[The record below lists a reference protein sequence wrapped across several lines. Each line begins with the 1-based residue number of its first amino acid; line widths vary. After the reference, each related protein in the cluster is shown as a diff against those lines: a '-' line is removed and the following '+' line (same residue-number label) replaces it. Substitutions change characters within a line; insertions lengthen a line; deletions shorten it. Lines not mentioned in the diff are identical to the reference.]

1 MLGRR
6 AYDRLVEWKARSRG
20 TSALLVEGARR
31 VGKTTLVTEFAE
43 REYDAHLLV
52 DFSAVPP
59 DVRDLFEDYRH
70 DVGLFLRLLQAYY
83 GVSLPERRSLVVFDE
98 VQRLPIAREFIKH
111 LVADGRY
118 DHVETGSLIPIRRNI
133 DGILIPSEERS
144 LELCPLDFEEFLW
157 AAGEGPRRARPRL
170 LRQPLSAPRAAAPQA
185 PAGRGGQG
193 APPALHGPLPS
204 RRRRCR
210 EPHPP

>member
-1 MLGRR
+1 MLRRR
-6 AYDRLVEWKARSRG
+6 AYDRLVERKARSRG

-43 REYDAHLLV
+43 REYDARLHV

-70 DVGLFLRLLQAYY
+70 DVGLFLRLPQAYH

-118 DHVETGSLIPIRRNI
+118 DYVETGSLISIRRNI
-133 DGILIPSEERS
+133 EGILIPSEERS

-157 AAGEGPRRARPRL
+157 ASGEGASPSSYATPSTASLRSPRRCTPSPCR
-170 LRQPLSAPRAAAPQA
+170 S
-185 PAGRGGQG
+185 RGTGC
-193 APPALHGPLPS
+193 ASRSTWPTAS